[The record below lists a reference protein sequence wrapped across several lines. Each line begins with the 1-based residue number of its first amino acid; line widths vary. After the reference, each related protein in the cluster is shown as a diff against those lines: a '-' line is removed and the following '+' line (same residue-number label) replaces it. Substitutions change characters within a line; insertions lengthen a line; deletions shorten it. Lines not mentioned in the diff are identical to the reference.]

1 MLLIYLN
8 LFQLCDFQIIQANI
22 FIICYIY
29 YFTILNSDNFGKF
42 SKFFNPTPFIVR

>member
-8 LFQLCDFQIIQANI
+8 LFQLGDFQIFQANI

-29 YFTILNSDNFGKF
+29 YFTILNSGNFGKL
-42 SKFFNPTPFIVR
+42 SKFFKPIPFIDR